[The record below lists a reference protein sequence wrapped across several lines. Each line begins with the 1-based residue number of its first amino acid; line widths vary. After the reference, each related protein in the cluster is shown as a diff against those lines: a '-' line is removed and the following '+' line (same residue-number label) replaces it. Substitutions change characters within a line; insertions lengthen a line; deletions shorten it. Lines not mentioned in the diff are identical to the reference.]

1 MKKISVWTVAIV
13 IGFSF
18 IFFSV
23 NKANAKAKYTI
34 NLGIV
39 TTTKTFHYKA
49 AAKFKQIVEKES
61 GGAIKVIIHHSGSV
75 GDETSILQQLQ
86 LGVLQAGVITAGPID
101 KFVPAIKAI
110 EFPFIFK
117 NFSDVD
123 RILDGN
129 IGKGILSKFRDA
141 NLIGFH
147 FLENGFR
154 NLTNSVRPV
163 HSAKDLK
170 GLKIRV
176 MNSQFQI
183 AIWRAL
189 GANPTPM
196 PWPIY
201 TQLSQHVIDGQE
213 NPLAVIYQY
222 KLYEVQKYLS
232 LTHHVYSALVFVGS
246 KSFYDNLPKK
256 YQKLLYSAAK
266 SASIYERKLNR
277 SKVKFFL
284 SELKKHGM
292 IIDMHPDI
300 ASFKKKVGG
309 LKAGFTGD
317 AKLYLDMILAA
328 SK

>member
-1 MKKISVWTVAIV
+1 MRKFFIV
-13 IGFSF
+13 LFVVIVGIGFSAQ
-18 IFFSV
+18 SY
-23 NKANAKAKYTI
+23 AAKYII

-49 AAKFKQIVEKES
+49 AARFKQIVEKKS
-61 GGAIKVIIHHSGSV
+61 GGAISVIIHHSGSV

-117 NFSDVD
+117 NYKDVD
-123 RILDGN
+123 RILDGK
-129 IGKGILSKFRDA
+129 IGQAILSQFKKAD
-141 NLIGFH
+141 LIGFH

-163 HSAKDLK
+163 HTAADVK

-183 AIWRAL
+183 SIWRAI

-201 TQLSQHVIDGQE
+201 TQLSQHVIDGEE

-246 KSFYDNLPKK
+246 KSFYDKLPAK

-266 SASIYERKLNR
+266 DASIYERKLNR
-277 SKVKFFL
+277 DKVKFFL

-300 ASFKKKVGG
+300 NSFKIKVQK
-309 LKAGFTGD
+309 LKSHFSGD
-317 AKLYLDMILAA
+317 AKKYLDMILA